1 MHVDTDSN
9 EYRILVKEDTTFHS
23 ARENDCG
30 NHNLLRLLV
39 LVV

>member
-1 MHVDTDSN
+1 MHVDTNSN
-9 EYRILVKEDTTFHS
+9 EYRMLVKEKATFYS